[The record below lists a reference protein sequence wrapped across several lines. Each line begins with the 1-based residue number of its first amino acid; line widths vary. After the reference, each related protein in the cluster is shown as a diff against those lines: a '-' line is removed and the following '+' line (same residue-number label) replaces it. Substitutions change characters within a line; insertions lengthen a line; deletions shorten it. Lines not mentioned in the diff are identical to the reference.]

1 MRNQKA
7 LPPSE
12 LISLSRQLAL
22 VIDSDLALY
31 EGLMLI
37 GEQTK
42 LKAAKQLIE
51 RVSGRIN
58 EGLSLSESFAAE
70 KGLLPEFFINM
81 VSVGE
86 QSGNL
91 TKVLGRIA
99 DSYEKDEKVSAKVMS
114 AVTYPIILSV
124 LMICV
129 IILLLVEVLPMFN
142 DVLSSLGGQMPG
154 ITRVLMGIGAFIGT
168 YFYIF
173 LAVIAAIILVVVILW
188 QSDKGR
194 HFLDSV
200 KLASPIRRNIVKN
213 IDCVRFSRNLAM
225 LIRSGIGTAAGVKMA
240 AETMSNF
247 KLKRMAEKAAEKIN
261 RGNSLKN
268 SLSELGLFS
277 GLLLRILAV
286 AESTGHTDDMLDKAA
301 DKIEEE
307 LDARLTRLTTVLEPA
322 LIIVLSVIVGIVIV
336 SVILPVTTIMNTIG

>member
-1 MRNQKA
+1 MRKQKA

-31 EGLMLI
+31 EGLLLI

-42 LKAAKQLIE
+42 LKATRQLVE
-51 RVSGRIN
+51 RVSQRIN
-58 EGLSLSESFAAE
+58 EGSSLSEAFAAQ

-81 VSVGE
+81 VTVGE

-91 TKVLGRIA
+91 TKVLERIA
-99 DSYEKDEKVSAKVMS
+99 DSYEKDEKVSSKVMS
-114 AVTYPIILSV
+114 AVTYPIILSA

-154 ITRVLMGIGAFIGT
+154 ITRALMGIGSFIGT

-173 LAVIAAIILVVVILW
+173 LAAIAAFIIVVIMLR

-200 KLASPIRRNIVKN
+200 KLASPIRKNIVKN

-225 LIRSGIGTAAGVKMA
+225 LIRSGIGTAAGVRMA
-240 AETMSNF
+240 AETMANF
-247 KLKRMAEKAAEKIN
+247 KLKRLANRAAEKID
-261 RGNSLKN
+261 RGTTLKN
-268 SLSELGLFS
+268 ALGELGLFS

-322 LIIVLSVIVGIVIV
+322 LIIVLSVIVGIVLV

>member
-1 MRNQKA
+1 MKKQRA

-22 VIDSDLALY
+22 VIDSDLVLY
-31 EGLMLI
+31 EGLVLI
-37 GEQTK
+37 SQQTK
-42 LKAAKQLIE
+42 LKATKQLLE
-51 RVSGRIN
+51 RVSEKIN
-58 EGLSLSESFAAE
+58 EGSSLSEAFKSE
-70 KGLLPEFFINM
+70 LGLLPDFFINM
-81 VSVGE
+81 ISVGE
-86 QSGNL
+86 KSGNL
-91 TKVLGRIA
+91 PRVLGRIA

-124 LMICV
+124 LMVCV
-129 IILLLVEVLPMFN
+129 IIVLLVEVLPMFN

-154 ITRVLMGIGAFIGT
+154 ITVVLMNIGAFIGN

-173 LAVIAAIILVVVILW
+173 LAVIAAIILAVMILK

-200 KLASPIRRNIVKN
+200 KLASPIRKNIVKN

-225 LIRSGIGTAAGVKMA
+225 LIRSGIGIANGVYMA

-247 KLKRMAEKAAEKIN
+247 KLKSMAKAASEKIKS
-261 RGNSLKN
+261 GTTLKN
-268 SLSELGLFS
+268 ALGELGLFS
-277 GLLLRILAV
+277 DLLLRILAV
-286 AESTGHTDDMLDKAA
+286 ADSTGHTDDMLDRAA

-307 LDARLTRLTTVLEPA
+307 LDARLSRLTTVLEPA
-322 LIIVLSVIVGIVIV
+322 LIIVLSVIVGIVLV

>member
-1 MRNQKA
+1 MRRQKP

-12 LISLSRQLAL
+12 LISFSRQLAL

-31 EGLMLI
+31 EGLSLI
-37 GEQTK
+37 GSQTK
-42 LKAAKQLIE
+42 LKATRQLIE
-51 RVSGRIN
+51 RVQERVN
-58 EGLSLSESFAAE
+58 EGSALSESFLAE
-70 KGLLPEFFINM
+70 KGVLPGFFINM
-81 VSVGE
+81 VTVGE

-99 DSYEKDEKVSAKVMS
+99 DSYEKDEKVSSKVMS
-114 AVTYPIILSV
+114 SVTYPIILSV
-124 LMICV
+124 LMVCV

-142 DVLSSLGGQMPG
+142 GVLSSLGGQMPG
-154 ITRVLMGIGAFIGT
+154 ITRALMDIGSFIGT

-173 LAVIAAIILVVVILW
+173 LAAIALIVLAVIILR

-194 HFLDSV
+194 QFLDTV
-200 KLASPIRRNIVKN
+200 KLSSPIRKNIVKN

-225 LIRSGIGTAAGVKMA
+225 LIRSGIGVAEAVSMAAATMANYKLKSMAKAAAGKI
-240 AETMSNF
+240 
-247 KLKRMAEKAAEKIN
+247 EK
-261 RGNSLKN
+261 GSSLKN
-268 SLSELGLFS
+268 ALLELGLFS
-277 GLLLRILAV
+277 DLLLRILAV

-301 DKIEEE
+301 DNIEEE

-322 LIIVLSVIVGIVIV
+322 LIIVLSVIVGIVLV